1 MPVVIGEMTVEPA
14 VEPERGA
21 SGTAPDRPPHAPLA
35 QQKIDRI
42 ELALRM
48 RAERHER
55 LRAD

>member
-1 MPVVIGEMTVEPA
+1 MPVVIGELTVEPA
-14 VEPERGA
+14 VEPDRGA
-21 SGTAPDRPPHAPLA
+21 SGAAPEPPPHAPLA

>member
-1 MPVVIGEMTVEPA
+1 MPVAIGEITVEPA

-21 SGTAPDRPPHAPLA
+21 SGAAPEQPAHAPLS

-42 ELALRM
+42 ELALRVK
-48 RAERHER
+48 AERRER